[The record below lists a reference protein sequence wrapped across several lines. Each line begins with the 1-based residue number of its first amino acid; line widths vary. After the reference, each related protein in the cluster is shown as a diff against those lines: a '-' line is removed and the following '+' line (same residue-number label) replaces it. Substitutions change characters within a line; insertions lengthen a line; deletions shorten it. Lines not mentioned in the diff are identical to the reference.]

1 MLICKCGRTHCA
13 PNSEKFRPRKVVL
26 FMASEKHFT
35 FNVFIEPV
43 DGGAYVAHCL
53 EAGLV
58 ATSDDRNE
66 LPHKMAKMLARQIDF
81 ALRNNN
87 PGDIFHP
94 ARPEI
99 WEKFFQ
105 ATGRIESTQ

>member
-1 MLICKCGRTHCA
+1 
-13 PNSEKFRPRKVVL
+13 
-26 FMASEKHFT
+26 MASEKHFT

-105 ATGRIESTQ
+105 ATGRIESTQRAMKIEDVGGMVLTQNSYAAANC